1 MIDTEIYN
9 LLLTQIDE
17 NKILRN
23 EPMAKHT
30 SFKIGGPADF
40 FIKINNIEDIK
51 FVISLCS
58 KNNIPLTVIG
68 NGTNVLVSDN
78 GIRGIVV
85 KINFKE
91 LKLEEHNENVK
102 IIAGAGVLLSE
113 ISKVCLDNRLTGFE
127 FANGIPGTI
136 GGAVKMNAGAF
147 GGEMKDIIS
156 KTICI
161 DLKGNIKI
169 LTNKE
174 QQFSYRHSIFSDN
187 NYIILQTEIVLKKGN
202 IDEIKTK
209 MEQISKTRR
218 EKQPINFPSAGSVFK
233 RGENFITAK
242 LIDECGLKGYH
253 IGDAE
258 VSNLHAGFII
268 NKKVATAK
276 DVLKLIDYVKQ
287 TVYKK
292 YNVQLE
298 LEIVVLG
305 KI

>member
-1 MIDTEIYN
+1 MIETEIYN

>member
-1 MIDTEIYN
+1 MIETEIYN

-113 ISKVCLDNRLTGFE
+113 ISKVWLENRLTGFE

-276 DVLKLIDYVKQ
+276 DVLKLIDF
-287 TVYKK
+287 
-292 YNVQLE
+292 N
-298 LEIVVLG
+298 
-305 KI
+305 